1 MELRF
6 DNCDYKLTGTPRE
19 IWEFMTLDNEPE
31 QVAPVTIQ
39 TATTP
44 AVVETPAPEQKPAAK
59 KPKPRKEIDWPKAKA
74 LRDAG
79 WSYEKIGDELHCSA
93 QNVANHLKPME
104 EAEHNG

>member
-6 DNCDYKLTGTPRE
+6 DNCDYSISGTPE
-19 IWEFMTLDNEPE
+19 EMWAFLTLDNEPE

-44 AVVETPAPEQKPAAK
+44 AVVETPAPAPKPEK

-93 QNVANHLKPME
+93 QTVINHLKAME
-104 EAEHNG
+104 GEQNEQ

>member
-44 AVVETPAPEQKPAAK
+44 AVVETPAPEPKPVK
-59 KPKPRKEIDWPKAKA
+59 KPKPRKEIDWAKA
-74 LRDAG
+74 RALRNAK
-79 WSYEKIGDELHCSA
+79 WSYEKIAEELHCSA
-93 QNVANHLKPME
+93 QNIINHLKAME
-104 EAEHNG
+104 SEQNEQ